1 MLVTFECDAYP
12 NITMLDDVAIPLLKI
27 MGHSGSIPGAII
39 AKDVPA
45 ALARLQSAFKQEKNS
60 AAQSRSTSQNEEQVE
75 EDDDV
80 SMGTHAFPLIELF
93 SGAAKENCNILWDKA
108 TTIPF

>member
-1 MLVTFECDAYP
+1 MLVTFKCDAYP

-27 MGHSGSIPGAII
+27 MGHNGSVPGAII

-45 ALARLQSAFKQEKNS
+45 ALARLKNAFKQENKS
-60 AAQSRSTSQNEEQVE
+60 VEQSRSTSQNKEKVE
-75 EDDDV
+75 EEDV

-93 SGAAKENCNILWDKA
+93 SCAAKENCNILWDTA
-108 TTIPF
+108 TKIPF